1 MKRII
6 FFPIAAMLVGL
17 LSNSCKK
24 EDPRGRYVGTYR
36 CSYKETMWSFTYG
49 SYVLKDLSDTIINIT
64 PSSRYEDGV
73 DILFFSF
80 TIDVDGNILKGYG
93 NSPGGFNTYKFRVKG
108 DSLYF
113 DARWGGLGGATFYN
127 IKGVRISWFPYQ
139 TGNGN

>member
-36 CSYKETMWSFTYG
+36 CSYKETMWSSTYG

-80 TIDVDGNILKGYG
+80 TIDVDGKILKGYG
-93 NSPGGFNTYKFRVKG
+93 NSPGGFYFYLNGITR
-108 DSLYF
+108 DWLYVQIDF
-113 DARWGGLGGATFYN
+113 WHE
-127 IKGVRISWFPYQ
+127 VQ
-139 TGNGN
+139 